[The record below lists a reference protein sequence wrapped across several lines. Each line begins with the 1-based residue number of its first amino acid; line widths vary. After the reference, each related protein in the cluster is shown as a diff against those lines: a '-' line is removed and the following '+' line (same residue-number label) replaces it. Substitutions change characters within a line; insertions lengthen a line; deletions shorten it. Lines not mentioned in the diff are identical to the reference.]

1 MDMPS
6 NVRGALASIYSY
18 NSNGTFIL
26 IDTVE
31 DQEVLA
37 LIKEDEG
44 MDALNTVIVNTW
56 LLQNGAGYNEEI
68 LIKYWW

>member
-1 MDMPS
+1 MFKRQKVFDYMDMPS

-44 MDALNTVIVNTW
+44 MDTS
-56 LLQNGAGYNEEI
+56 
-68 LIKYWW
+68 IKLKKAN

>member
-44 MDALNTVIVNTW
+44 MDTS
-56 LLQNGAGYNEEI
+56 
-68 LIKYWW
+68 IKLKKAN